1 MINRVSCSTTNII
14 EIIDYKGEISM
25 ADIRD
30 EINLCEGIQFNKEN
44 IEVEKVQVQD
54 EVKKEKQ
61 QMQTQEKQVL
71 EQQKVQAEQEQE
83 KQQQQV
89 PVQVSN
95 GENLPIK
102 QGLWERFKA
111 FWFEKI
117 DWNKEIKIELTPH
130 QQKVENE
137 INEFLHQEVTWKKIH
152 DLLFKKNP
160 FGKKKAEV

>member
-1 MINRVSCSTTNII
+1 
-14 EIIDYKGEISM
+14 M

-71 EQQKVQAEQEQE
+71 EQQKVQAEQEQVQEEQVQE
-83 KQQQQV
+83 KEQEQV
-89 PVQVSN
+89 QEGQVEEKEQVQVSN

-111 FWFEKI
+111 LWFEKI

>member
-1 MINRVSCSTTNII
+1 
-14 EIIDYKGEISM
+14 M
-25 ADIRD
+25 ADISD
-30 EINLCEGIQFNKEN
+30 EINLCEGIEFNKEN
-44 IEVEKVQVQD
+44 IEVEKVQVQN

>member
-1 MINRVSCSTTNII
+1 
-14 EIIDYKGEISM
+14 M

-30 EINLCEGIQFNKEN
+30 EINLCEGIEFNKEN
-44 IEVEKVQVQD
+44 D
-54 EVKKEKQ
+54 EEKQ
-61 QMQTQEKQVL
+61 IQ
-71 EQQKVQAEQEQE
+71 VQAEQIKEEQVQVKEGQVEEQE
-83 KQQQQV
+83 Q
-89 PVQVSN
+89 VQVSN

-102 QGLWERFKA
+102 QGLWERFKV

-130 QQKVENE
+130 QQKIENE

-152 DLLFKKNP
+152 DFLFKKIP

>member
-1 MINRVSCSTTNII
+1 
-14 EIIDYKGEISM
+14 M

-30 EINLCEGIQFNKEN
+30 EIDLCDEIEVHNENKE
-44 IEVEKVQVQD
+44 EGKVQV
-54 EVKKEKQ
+54 
-61 QMQTQEKQVL
+61 QTQEKQVQEK
-71 EQQKVQAEQEQE
+71 EQIQEGQVEEKELVQEQA
-83 KQQQQV
+83 QAQT
-89 PVQVSN
+89 SN

-130 QQKVENE
+130 QQKIESE

-152 DLLFKKNP
+152 DFLFKKRA
-160 FGKKKAEV
+160 FGKKKAEI

>member
-1 MINRVSCSTTNII
+1 
-14 EIIDYKGEISM
+14 M

-30 EINLCEGIQFNKEN
+30 EIDLCEGIEFNNEDNKE
-44 IEVEKVQVQD
+44 EQVKERQGEEKEQVQ
-54 EVKKEKQ
+54 
-61 QMQTQEKQVL
+61 
-71 EQQKVQAEQEQE
+71 
-83 KQQQQV
+83 
-89 PVQVSN
+89 VQVSN

-102 QGLWERFKA
+102 QGLWERFKV

-130 QQKVENE
+130 QQKIENE

-152 DLLFKKNP
+152 DFLFKKIP